1 MLKSTIHQDWSWWES
16 DALLA
21 KESPEWLWPSET
33 GPTRHL
39 PYNDIV
45 VTRKST
51 MIIDNGQLFFPS
63 KINRTL
69 GNNRNEEFLLENI
82 DLICLTAINIQK
94 LGGILG
100 RLVESKV
107 RGATEIP
114 SRLLI
119 YGASSDSLLNEPRW
133 PLICLT
139 WRQFKVT
146 LSKYRGRKMMRS
158 IPVVFQF
165 IYSVNLWTTK
175 TLNSTR
181 GQDHI
186 VPRSAN

>member
-1 MLKSTIHQDWSWWES
+1 
-16 DALLA
+16 
-21 KESPEWLWPSET
+21 
-33 GPTRHL
+33 
-39 PYNDIV
+39 
-45 VTRKST
+45 

-69 GNNRNEEFLLENI
+69 GNNRKEENI
-82 DLICLTAINIQK
+82 DIICLTAINIQK

-133 PLICLT
+133 SLICLT
-139 WRQFKVT
+139 
-146 LSKYRGRKMMRS
+146 
-158 IPVVFQF
+158 
-165 IYSVNLWTTK
+165 
-175 TLNSTR
+175 
-181 GQDHI
+181 
-186 VPRSAN
+186 